1 MANNK
6 RLGKKSIGDAVAF
19 TIFVVLMTLIGG
31 FSGYAIGTNH
41 CTQPIKPEPF
51 TINGYTSESDFDAV
65 LGQTT
70 WDRLDAENSDFLS
83 YMKGINYRMAEL
95 KDSNEY
101 MKAEI
106 GKLEL
111 NITYLINVLG
121 HNGIQVDVQCLN
133 NSKVDEPCKK

>member
-6 RLGKKSIGDAVAF
+6 KASKKSIGDAIAILV
-19 TIFVVLMTLIGG
+19 FVILMTLIGG
-31 FSGYAIGTNH
+31 FSGYNIGIRH
-41 CTQPIKPEPF
+41 STQPLKPEPF

-65 LGQTT
+65 FAQIT
-70 WDRLDAENSDFLS
+70 WDRLDAENGNVRN
-83 YMKGINYRMAEL
+83 YMMGLNHRMAEL
-95 KDSNEY
+95 EDSNKS
-101 MKAEI
+101 MKSEI

-133 NSKVDEPCKK
+133 NGRVTEPCNK